1 MDQDDKSGLSGQIL
15 PKYTNQV
22 RAKSAVFKHLN
33 QRAYDKTSTMKH
45 EETLTKEK
53 TPQEKDHATSVG
65 AVLARNKVDTAG
77 MPGAVRE
84 GVKRGRPQPQA
95 GAKQCAL

>member
-1 MDQDDKSGLSGQIL
+1 MRSQKRWKRHHILDKQLFL
-15 PKYTNQV
+15 EKY
-22 RAKSAVFKHLN
+22 
-33 QRAYDKTSTMKH
+33 
-45 EETLTKEK
+45 
-53 TPQEKDHATSVG
+53 HATSGG
-65 AVLARNKVDTAG
+65 AVLARNKVDTTG

>member
-1 MDQDDKSGLSGQIL
+1 
-15 PKYTNQV
+15 
-22 RAKSAVFKHLN
+22 
-33 QRAYDKTSTMKH
+33 MKH

-53 TPQEKDHATSVG
+53 TPHIRQTVFFEKDHATSGG
-65 AVLARNKVDTAG
+65 AVLARNKVDTTG